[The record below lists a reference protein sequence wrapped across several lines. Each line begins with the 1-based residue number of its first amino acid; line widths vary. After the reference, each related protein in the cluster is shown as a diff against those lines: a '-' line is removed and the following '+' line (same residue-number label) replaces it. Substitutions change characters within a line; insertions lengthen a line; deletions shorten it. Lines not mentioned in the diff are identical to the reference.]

1 MSDLSS
7 TEEETSSYVS
17 LKRVGEDADETWSLD
32 SKGAN
37 DFFSSP
43 IVISLVNLFH
53 KAMEKR
59 TYL

>member
-7 TEEETSSYVS
+7 IEAETSSYVS
-17 LKRVGEDADETWSLD
+17 LKRVGVDAGEMWSLE

-53 KAMEKR
+53 KAMEKG
-59 TYL
+59 T

>member
-7 TEEETSSYVS
+7 IEEETSSYVS
-17 LKRVGEDADETWSLD
+17 LKREGVDAGETWSLD

-43 IVISLVNLFH
+43 IISLVILFH
-53 KAMEKR
+53 KAMERR